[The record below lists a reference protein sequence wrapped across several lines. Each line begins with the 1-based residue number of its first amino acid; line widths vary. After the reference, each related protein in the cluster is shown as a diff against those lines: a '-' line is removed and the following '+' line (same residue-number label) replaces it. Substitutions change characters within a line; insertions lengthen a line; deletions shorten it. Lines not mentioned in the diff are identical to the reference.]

1 MKAPTHARRILTIA
15 VAILLVAAIAGYAM
29 RPEVITVE
37 TAAAERGPMR
47 VTIDEDG
54 RTRVHDRFV
63 VAAPVAGRLERL
75 TLHEG
80 DRVEQG
86 QVVAR
91 IAPLPLDSASRMIA
105 SARVRSAEA
114 ALREADAGADQ
125 ARIAMTEAG
134 NVARRRDALL
144 AAGAISVEQ
153 RDQAA
158 AESRSRAEQLDA
170 ATSRVRAARADVDA
184 ARAAL
189 MPSAGRG
196 AHAVSVR
203 SPAAGRVLRVLE
215 PSERVIAASTPM
227 IEIGNAS
234 VLEVV
239 ADVLSSDAVRIRPG
253 NTVEIVEWG
262 GDHPLVARVR
272 SIEPSAFTRVSAL
285 GVDEQR
291 VNVVVDLVDP
301 PASLGDGFRVEI
313 RATVWESNDVL
324 TIPSS
329 AVFQRGGS
337 WNVFVVDGGRTSLRK
352 VELGHRT
359 GAAAEILKGLTAGE
373 VVVLFPSDQ
382 VEDGSRVRQSRAIG
396 SVK

>member
-1 MKAPTHARRILTIA
+1 MKAPTHTRRILTIA

-29 RPEVITVE
+29 RPEVIDVE
-37 TAAAERGPMR
+37 TAAVERGPMR

-63 VAAPVAGRLERL
+63 IAAPVAGRLERL

-80 DRVEQG
+80 DRVAQG

-91 IAPLPLDSASRMIA
+91 IAPLPLDSASRLIA
-105 SARVRSAEA
+105 SAHLRSAEA
-114 ALREADAGADQ
+114 TLREAVAGADQ
-125 ARIAMTEAG
+125 ARIALSEAK
-134 NVARRRDALL
+134 NIARRRDALL
-144 AAGAISVEQ
+144 AAGAISVEH
-153 RDQAA
+153 REQAT
-158 AESRSRAEQLDA
+158 AEARTHAEQLDA
-170 ATSRVRAARADVDA
+170 ATSRVRAATADVDA

-189 MPSAGRG
+189 IPSAGG
-196 AHAVSVR
+196 GHAVSVR

-215 PSERVIAASTPM
+215 ASERVVGASTPM
-227 IEIGNAS
+227 LEIGNAS
-234 VLEVV
+234 VLEVI

-253 NTVEIVEWG
+253 NAVEIVEWG
-262 GDHPLVARVR
+262 GDHAIAARVR

-291 VNVVVDLVDP
+291 VNVVVDLANP

-329 AVFQRGGS
+329 AVFQRGGN
-337 WNVFVVDGGRTSLRK
+337 WNVFVVEEGRARLRT

-359 GAAAEILKGLTAGE
+359 GAAAEILKGLTTGD